1 MNQAKSNQA
10 QAQTSVDKQA
20 QVVANDQSEVDK
32 TNATD
37 LSNKLNQANSAVT
50 NDNQAI
56 SNAQKALDQAKAN
69 DAQNAKQ
76 VADKQNELT
85 DAQKALDNAV
95 KANQSSQAD
104 LTSAKNNQAS
114 VKADL
119 DAKQKEVNNI
129 KSQMGNVNTII
140 VPKGYTVDKVKQ
152 AYADANKGNT
162 SFAENFYNTVG
173 KNGMT
178 INEYKANAKDIAETV
193 DLKNITPEQ
202 QLEINKFAVGLIN
215 QVREQLGLQKIIL
228 NQDGMNIAKEVVAG
242 YAEQGEILKFV
253 HDVHNVLDP
262 VAKDHELYGLAENR
276 SWNYYGKTSSW
287 RNVKGNDSYYTDY
300 DNDNYVNM
308 AVVKSDIYDDILNML
323 FEDNFDTNSAYGHAN
338 NFLENSYDTGDKD
351 SNGNKVVVPLKNL
364 YMGIGIAN
372 DDNGQKTLSSF
383 YEIIPVY
390 DSITYQTKDDVT
402 YDSFTI
408 YPGMNQNS
416 STFAYDSSINTD
428 TPNYAQQ
435 LKQATDELSAKQTAL
450 DEAKQATTQAQAKA
464 DTTANALA
472 AAQNKVN
479 ALTSELNQ
487 LKAYKAQTPQAQST
501 LDNANAKLAQD
512 TKTRDDLQAQ
522 LNNLNDAIKAK
533 VQTLANAKAD
543 LATKQTALDEAK
555 QVTAQAQ
562 AKTDTTANALAAAQ
576 NKVNA
581 LTSELNQLKA
591 YKAQTPQAQ
600 STLDNA
606 NAKLAQD
613 TKTRDDLQAQL
624 NNLNDAIKAKVQTLA
639 NAKADL
645 ATKQTALDEAK
656 QVTAQAQAKAD
667 KANQDLANAQSA
679 LAKLQANLLNL
690 QAYKPQQVQAQNALT
705 KANQKLADDNKKSS
719 DLVVALQN
727 LAETRSQ
734 RQATLD
740 QTKADLATKQK
751 ALDEA
756 KAVAT
761 SAQAKLDSD
770 KQTLAKLQANLT
782 SAQTNLDNAKK
793 ALADLENLPERLA
806 QAKADVQKAQADLTS
821 AQAKLDEA
829 KKALAESQANADV
842 ANETLDQ
849 ANAEKAKAQTAYDKT
864 MKAYNDYLK
873 AQQAV
878 KDAEEKAKVQ
888 AQAKAE
894 HTYFAQTANGKVI
907 DEKGHI
913 MVGYS
918 VKGNQVFDAQGKLVG
933 TLAQTS
939 TTRRMANTVKQ
950 ENAKALPQTGDKQ
963 NNNTTV
969 GAILVGLGS
978 LLGLGALGKRKED

>member
-56 SNAQKALDQAKAN
+56 SNAQKALGQAKAN

-308 AVVKSDIYDDILNML
+308 AVVKSDIYDDILNTL
-323 FEDNFDTNSAYGHAN
+323 FEYNFDTNSAYGHAN

-450 DEAKQATTQAQAKA
+450 DEAKQ
-464 DTTANALA
+464 
-472 AAQNKVN
+472 
-479 ALTSELNQ
+479 
-487 LKAYKAQTPQAQST
+487 
-501 LDNANAKLAQD
+501 
-512 TKTRDDLQAQ
+512 
-522 LNNLNDAIKAK
+522 
-533 VQTLANAKAD
+533 
-543 LATKQTALDEAK
+543 
-555 QVTAQAQ
+555 VTAQAQ

-624 NNLNDAIKAKVQTLA
+624 NNLNDAIKAKVQ
-639 NAKADL
+639 
-645 ATKQTALDEAK
+645 
-656 QVTAQAQAKAD
+656 
-667 KANQDLANAQSA
+667 A
-679 LAKLQANLLNL
+679 LADA
-690 QAYKPQQVQAQNALT
+690 
-705 KANQKLADDNKKSS
+705 
-719 DLVVALQN
+719 
-727 LAETRSQ
+727 
-734 RQATLD
+734 
-740 QTKADLATKQK
+740 KADLATKQK

-829 KKALAESQANADV
+829 KKALAESQAQADV
-842 ANETLDQ
+842 ANEALSQ
-849 ANAEKAKAQTAYDKT
+849 ANDDKAQAQSAYDKAL
-864 MKAYNDYLK
+864 KAYNDYLK

-878 KDAEEKAKVQ
+878 KDAEEKAKAQ

-894 HTYFAQTANGKVI
+894 HTYFAQTANGKVV

-918 VKGNQVFDAQGKLVG
+918 AKGNQVFDAQGKLVG
-933 TLAQTS
+933 TLTQTS

-963 NNNTTV
+963 NSNTTV

-978 LLGLGALGKRKED
+978 LLGLGVLGKRKED